1 MESRINAVTS
11 ASRFQMICHWWI
23 TSWTPPI
30 SSKLIGS
37 SDYQIIWLIRANY
50 AFQSI
55 ELCDVNLKLLG
66 DHQRQNAVTAS
77 CTALC
82 LRNLGNDT
90 IKTICWQSIHPVAS
104 KRNYFSLNAT
114 STVWLFVRVSV
125 YLFYHKH
132 WLIYYSYNLMDLGSQ
147 GWDISDASIQAGLEE
162 TQLPGRSQIL
172 TQEEA
177 LLLGLHGATVL
188 IDGGLSSVLYTIM
201 YPQWIFSCVFCHP
214 LMFRAS
220 SSPYRGI
227 SKDLVKHDRDC
238 QTGRSSSSCCR
249 NG

>member
-1 MESRINAVTS
+1 MLWHQHQDFKWYAIGELHREPHL
-11 ASRFQMICHWWI
+11 FHL
-23 TSWTPPI
+23 
-30 SSKLIGS
+30 KLIGS

-55 ELCDVNLKLLG
+55 ELCDVNLQLLG

-77 CTALC
+77 CTAQC

-147 GWDISDASIQAGLEE
+147 GWDISEASIQAGLEG

-201 YPQWIFSCVFCHP
+201 YPQWIFSCVFLPSADVLSIFQPIPRHQQKP
-214 LMFRAS
+214 
-220 SSPYRGI
+220 
-227 SKDLVKHDRDC
+227 C
-238 QTGRSSSSCCR
+238 QTWYRL
-249 NG
+249 

>member
-1 MESRINAVTS
+1 MLWHQHQDFKWYAIGELHREPHL
-11 ASRFQMICHWWI
+11 FHL
-23 TSWTPPI
+23 
-30 SSKLIGS
+30 KLIGS
-37 SDYQIIWLIRANY
+37 SDYQILWLNRANY

-227 SKDLVKHDRDC
+227 SKNLVKHDTDYK
-238 QTGRSSSSCCR
+238 TGRSSGSCCR